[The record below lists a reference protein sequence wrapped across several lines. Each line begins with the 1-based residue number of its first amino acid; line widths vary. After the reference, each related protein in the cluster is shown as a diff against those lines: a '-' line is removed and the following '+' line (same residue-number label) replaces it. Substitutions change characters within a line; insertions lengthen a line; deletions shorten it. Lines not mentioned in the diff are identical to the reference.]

1 MYSYKGKL
9 ALVTGASTGIGY
21 AIAKELARRGANLIV
36 SATARSED
44 KLHELSSEIKDLGSE
59 CHIFLE
65 DLSRLNSGR
74 SLYDQIK
81 LQNLHVDLLINNA
94 GYGRWGTFHEV
105 EMEDYADMIQ
115 LNITSLSELSHLF
128 IPDMIS
134 KGEGGVINVGSV
146 ASLTPV
152 PYSSVYAATK
162 AYVLSLSEGLRYEYR
177 NSNIRIMA
185 LLPGATVSNFGQVAT
200 AKSDKLR
207 ERLNKRTKRSATG
220 TVFQTSHEVAVE
232 CLDGFTKDKQFII
245 PGKGNRRTALITKLM
260 PRTKVLNIV
269 GNLFKKIAGWYLI
282 M

>member
-1 MYSYKGKL
+1 MYSYKRKV

-21 AIAKELARRGANLIV
+21 AIAKELARRGANLII

-59 CHIFLE
+59 CNIFLE

-105 EMEDYADMIQ
+105 EMEDYTDMIQ

-207 ERLNKRTKRSATG
+207 ERLNKRTKRSAAVS
-220 TVFQTSHEVAVE
+220 VFQTSHEVAVE
-232 CLDGFTKDKQFII
+232 CLDGFAKDKQFII

-260 PRTKVLNIV
+260 PRKMVLNTV
-269 GNLFKKIAGWYLI
+269 GNLFKKIAG
-282 M
+282 

>member
-1 MYSYKGKL
+1 MNSYKGKF

-21 AIAKELARRGANLIV
+21 AIAKELAKRGANLII

-44 KLHELSSEIKDLGSE
+44 KLHKLSSEIKEIGSE
-59 CHIFLE
+59 CYIFLE

-81 LQNLHVDLLINNA
+81 FQNLHVDLLVNNA

-105 EMEDYADMIQ
+105 EMQDYADMIQ

-152 PYSSVYAATK
+152 PYSSVYAASK

-207 ERLNKRTKRSATG
+207 ERLNKRTKRSAAG

-245 PGKGNRRTALITKLM
+245 PGRGNRRTALITKLM
-260 PRTKVLNIV
+260 PRTKVLNTV
-269 GNLFKKIAGWYLI
+269 GSLFKKIAG
-282 M
+282 

>member
-1 MYSYKGKL
+1 MNSYNGKL

-21 AIAKELARRGANLIV
+21 AIAKELAKRGANLII
-36 SATARSED
+36 SATSRSED
-44 KLHELSSEIKDLGSE
+44 KLHELSSEIKDIGAE
-59 CHIFLE
+59 CHIFME

-81 LQNLHVDLLINNA
+81 LQNLHVDLLVNNA

-105 EMEDYADMIQ
+105 EMDDYADMIQ
-115 LNITSLSELSHLF
+115 LNVTSLSELSHLF
-128 IPDMIS
+128 IPDMIE

-177 NSNIRIMA
+177 NANISIMA

-207 ERLNKRTKRSATG
+207 ERLNKRSKRASG
-220 TVFQTSHEVAVE
+220 TIFQTSYEVAVE
-232 CLDGFTKDKQFII
+232 CLDGFEQDKQFII
-245 PGKGNRRTALITKLM
+245 PGKGNRRTALITKLL
-260 PRTKVLNIV
+260 PRTKVLNTV
-269 GNLFKKIAGWYLI
+269 GNLFKKIAG
-282 M
+282 

>member
-21 AIAKELARRGANLIV
+21 AIAKELARRGANLIL

-134 KGEGGVINVGSV
+134 EGEGGVINVGSV

-162 AYVLSLSEGLRYEYR
+162 AYVLSLSEGLRYEYK

-207 ERLNKRTKRSATG
+207 ERLNKRSKRSAAG

-245 PGKGNRRTALITKLM
+245 PGKGNRRTALITKFM
-260 PRTKVLNIV
+260 PRTKVLNTV
-269 GNLFKKIAGWYLI
+269 GSLFKKIAG
-282 M
+282 

>member
-21 AIAKELARRGANLIV
+21 AIAKELARRGANLIL
-36 SATARSED
+36 SATVRSED

-207 ERLNKRTKRSATG
+207 ERLNKRTKRSAAG

-245 PGKGNRRTALITKLM
+245 PGRGNRRTALITKFM
-260 PRTKVLNIV
+260 PRTKVLNTV
-269 GNLFKKIAGWYLI
+269 GSLFKKIAG
-282 M
+282 

>member
-21 AIAKELARRGANLIV
+21 AIAKELARRGANLIL
-36 SATARSED
+36 SATVRSED

-207 ERLNKRTKRSATG
+207 ERLNKRTKRSAAG
-220 TVFQTSHEVAVE
+220 TVFQTSHEVALE

-245 PGKGNRRTALITKLM
+245 PGKGNRRTALITKFM
-260 PRTKVLNIV
+260 PRTKVLNTV
-269 GNLFKKIAGWYLI
+269 GSLFKKIAG
-282 M
+282 

>member
-21 AIAKELARRGANLIV
+21 AIAKELARRGANLIL
-36 SATARSED
+36 SATVRSED

-269 GNLFKKIAGWYLI
+269 GNLFKKIAG
-282 M
+282 

>member
-21 AIAKELARRGANLIV
+21 AIAKELSRRGANLIL

-44 KLHELSSEIKDLGSE
+44 KLHELSSEIKEMGSE

-105 EMEDYADMIQ
+105 EMDDYADMIQ

-207 ERLNKRTKRSATG
+207 ERLNKRTKRSVAG
-220 TVFQTSHEVAVE
+220 TVFQTSHEVAIE
-232 CLDGFTKDKQFII
+232 CLDGFEKNKQFII

-260 PRTKVLNIV
+260 PRTKILNIV
-269 GNLFKKIAGWYLI
+269 GNLFKKIAG
-282 M
+282 

>member
-21 AIAKELARRGANLIV
+21 AIAKELARRGANLIL

-44 KLHELSSEIKDLGSE
+44 KLHELSSEIKDFGSG

-65 DLSRLNSGR
+65 DLSKLNSGR

-115 LNITSLSELSHLF
+115 LNITSLSELLHLF

-152 PYSSVYAATK
+152 PYSSVYAAAK

-177 NSNIRIMA
+177 NFNIRIMA

-207 ERLNKRTKRSATG
+207 ERLNKRTKRSAAG
-220 TVFQTSHEVAVE
+220 TVFQTSHEVALE

-245 PGKGNRRTALITKLM
+245 PGRGNRRTALITKFM
-260 PRTKVLNIV
+260 PRTKVLNTV
-269 GNLFKKIAGWYLI
+269 GSLFKKIAG
-282 M
+282 

>member
-1 MYSYKGKL
+1 MNSYKGKL

-21 AIAKELARRGANLIV
+21 AIAKELAMRGANLII

-44 KLHELSSEIKDLGSE
+44 KLHELSSEIKDIGTE

-65 DLSRLNSGR
+65 DLSSLNSGR

-81 LQNLHVDLLINNA
+81 SQNLHVDLLVNNA

-105 EMEDYADMIQ
+105 EMDDYAEMIQ

-128 IPDMIS
+128 IPDMIE

-177 NSNIRIMA
+177 NANIRIMA

-207 ERLNKRTKRSATG
+207 ERLNKRTKRSAAG
-220 TVFQTSHEVAVE
+220 TVFQTSHEVAIE
-232 CLDGFTKDKQFII
+232 CLEGFAKNKQFII

-269 GNLFKKIAGWYLI
+269 GNLFKKIAG
-282 M
+282 

>member
-1 MYSYKGKL
+1 MDSYKGKL

-21 AIAKELARRGANLIV
+21 AIAKELAKRGANLVI
-36 SATARSED
+36 SATARSEE
-44 KLHELSSEIKDLGSE
+44 KLHELSSELKDLGSE

-105 EMEDYADMIQ
+105 EMDDYADMIQ
-115 LNITSLSELSHLF
+115 LNVTSLSELSHLF

-177 NSNIRIMA
+177 SSNIRIMA

-207 ERLNKRTKRSATG
+207 ERLNKRTKKSAAG

-232 CLDGFTKDKQFII
+232 CLDGFLKDKQFII
-245 PGKGNRRTALITKLM
+245 PGKGNRRTALITKFM
-260 PRTKVLNIV
+260 PRTKVLNTV
-269 GNLFKKIAGWYLI
+269 GNLFKRIAG
-282 M
+282 

>member
-9 ALVTGASTGIGY
+9 ALVTGASSGIGY
-21 AIAKELARRGANLIV
+21 AIAKELSRRGANLIL

-94 GYGRWGTFHEV
+94 GYGRWGIFHEV

-115 LNITSLSELSHLF
+115 LNVTSLSELSHLF

-207 ERLNKRTKRSATG
+207 ERLNKRTKRSAAG
-220 TVFQTSHEVAVE
+220 TVFQTSHEVALE
-232 CLDGFTKDKQFII
+232 CLDGFVKDKQFII
-245 PGKGNRRTALITKLM
+245 PGKGNRRTALIAKLM
-260 PRTKVLNIV
+260 PRTKVLNTV
-269 GNLFKKIAGWYLI
+269 GNLFKKIAG
-282 M
+282 

>member
-1 MYSYKGKL
+1 MNVYKDKF

-21 AIAKELARRGANLIV
+21 AIAKELANRGANLII

-44 KLHELSSEIKDLGSE
+44 KLQELSKEIKELGSD

-65 DLSRLNSGR
+65 DLSKRDSGR

-81 LQNLHVDLLINNA
+81 LKNLHVDLLVNNA
-94 GYGRWGTFHEV
+94 GYGRWGTYHEV
-105 EMEDYADMIQ
+105 DMDDYADMIQ

-162 AYVLSLSEGLRYEYR
+162 AYVLSLSEGLRYEYKDF
-177 NSNIRIMA
+177 NIRIMA
-185 LLPGATVSNFGQVAT
+185 LLPGATISNFGQVAT

-207 ERLNKRTKRSATG
+207 ERLNKRSKSAVG

-232 CLDGFTKDKQFII
+232 CLDGFEKDKQFII
-245 PGKGNRRTALITKLM
+245 PGKSNRRTALITKFM
-260 PRTKVLNIV
+260 PRTKVLSTV
-269 GNLFKKIAGWYLI
+269 GSLFKKIGG
-282 M
+282 

>member
-1 MYSYKGKL
+1 MNVYKDKF

-21 AIAKELARRGANLIV
+21 AIAKELANRGANLLI

-44 KLHELSSEIKDLGSE
+44 KLQELSKEIKELGSD

-65 DLSRLNSGR
+65 DLSKRDSGR

-81 LQNLHVDLLINNA
+81 LKNLHVDLLVNNA
-94 GYGRWGTFHEV
+94 GYGRWGTYHEV
-105 EMEDYADMIQ
+105 DMDDYADMIQ

-162 AYVLSLSEGLRYEYR
+162 AYVLSLSEGLRYEYKDF
-177 NSNIRIMA
+177 NIRIMA
-185 LLPGATVSNFGQVAT
+185 LLPGATISNFGQVAT

-207 ERLNKRTKRSATG
+207 ERLNKRSKSAVG

-232 CLDGFTKDKQFII
+232 CLDGFEKDKQFII
-245 PGKGNRRTALITKLM
+245 PGKSNRRTALITKFM
-260 PRTKVLNIV
+260 PRTKVLSTV
-269 GNLFKKIAGWYLI
+269 GSLFKKIGG
-282 M
+282 

>member
-21 AIAKELARRGANLIV
+21 AIAKELARRGANLIL

-65 DLSRLNSGR
+65 DLSKLNSGR

-177 NSNIRIMA
+177 NFNIRIMA

-220 TVFQTSHEVAVE
+220 TVFQTSHEVALE

-245 PGKGNRRTALITKLM
+245 PGRGNRRTALITKFM
-260 PRTKVLNIV
+260 PRTKVLNTV
-269 GNLFKKIAGWYLI
+269 GSLFKKIAG
-282 M
+282 

>member
-1 MYSYKGKL
+1 MNSYKNKL

-36 SATARSED
+36 SATERSAN
-44 KLHELSSEIKDLGSE
+44 KLQDLSLEIKEIGSD
-59 CHIFLE
+59 CHIFVE
-65 DLSRLNSGR
+65 DLSELDSGR
-74 SLYDQIK
+74 SLYNQIK
-81 LQNLHVDLLINNA
+81 SKNLKVDLLINNA
-94 GYGRWGTFHEV
+94 GYGRWGTYHEV
-105 EMEDYADMIQ
+105 EMDDYVDMIQ

-134 KGEGGVINVGSV
+134 RGGGGIINVGSV

-177 NSNIRIMA
+177 DFNIKIMA

-207 ERLNKRTKRSATG
+207 ERLNKRSKSATG

-232 CLDGFTKDKQFII
+232 CLDGFIKDKQFII
-245 PGKGNRRTALITKLM
+245 PGKGNRRTALITKLL
-260 PRTKVLNIV
+260 PRTKVLNTV
-269 GNLFKKIAGWYLI
+269 GSLFKKIGG
-282 M
+282 

>member
-1 MYSYKGKL
+1 MDSYKGKL

-21 AIAKELARRGANLIV
+21 AIAKELAKRGANLII
-36 SATARSED
+36 SATARSEE

-81 LQNLHVDLLINNA
+81 LHNLHVDLLINNA

-105 EMEDYADMIQ
+105 EMDDYADMIQ
-115 LNITSLSELSHLF
+115 LNVTSLSELSHLF

-177 NSNIRIMA
+177 NSNIRVMA

-200 AKSDKLR
+200 AKSNKLR
-207 ERLNKRTKRSATG
+207 ERLNKRSKSATG
-220 TVFQTSHEVAVE
+220 AVFQTSHEVAVE
-232 CLDGFTKDKQFII
+232 CLDGFAKDKQFII
-245 PGKGNRRTALITKLM
+245 PGKGNRRTALTVSYTHLTL
-260 PRTKVLNIV
+260 PTTPYV
-269 GNLFKKIAGWYLI
+269 
-282 M
+282 

>member
-21 AIAKELARRGANLIV
+21 AIAKELARRGANLIL

-81 LQNLHVDLLINNA
+81 LHNLHVDLLINNA

-207 ERLNKRTKRSATG
+207 ERLNKRTKRSAAG

-245 PGKGNRRTALITKLM
+245 PGRGNRRTALITKLM
-260 PRTKVLNIV
+260 PRTKVLNTV
-269 GNLFKKIAGWYLI
+269 GSLFKKIAG
-282 M
+282 

>member
-1 MYSYKGKL
+1 MNSYKGKL

-21 AIAKELARRGANLIV
+21 AIAKELAMRGAKLII

-44 KLHELSSEIKDLGSE
+44 KLHELSSEIKDIGAE

-65 DLSRLNSGR
+65 DLSRLNAGR

-81 LQNLHVDLLINNA
+81 LQNLHVDLLVNNA

-105 EMEDYADMIQ
+105 EMDDYAEMIQ

-152 PYSSVYAATK
+152 PFSSVYAATK

-207 ERLNKRTKRSATG
+207 ERLNKRTKRSAAG

-269 GNLFKKIAGWYLI
+269 GNLFKKIAG
-282 M
+282 

>member
-21 AIAKELARRGANLIV
+21 AIAKELARRGANLIL
-36 SATARSED
+36 SATVRSED

-65 DLSRLNSGR
+65 DLSKLNSGR

-115 LNITSLSELSHLF
+115 LNITSLSELLHLF

-152 PYSSVYAATK
+152 PYSSVYAAAK

-177 NSNIRIMA
+177 NFNIRIMA

-207 ERLNKRTKRSATG
+207 ERLNKRTKRSAAG
-220 TVFQTSHEVAVE
+220 TVFQTSHEVALE

-245 PGKGNRRTALITKLM
+245 PGRGNRRTALITKFM
-260 PRTKVLNIV
+260 PRTKVLNTV
-269 GNLFKKIAGWYLI
+269 GSLFKKIAG
-282 M
+282 

>member
-1 MYSYKGKL
+1 MDSYKGKL

-21 AIAKELARRGANLIV
+21 AIAKELAKRGANVIIA
-36 SATARSED
+36 ATARSED
-44 KLHELSSEIKDLGSE
+44 KLRELSSEIKDLGSE

-65 DLSRLNSGR
+65 DLSRLSSGR

-105 EMEDYADMIQ
+105 EMDDYADMIH

-134 KGEGGVINVGSV
+134 NGGGGVINVGSV

-162 AYVLSLSEGLRYEYR
+162 AYVLSLSEGLRYEYK

-207 ERLNKRTKRSATG
+207 ERLNKRSKSATG
-220 TVFQTSHEVAVE
+220 AVFQTSHEVAVE
-232 CLDGFTKDKQFII
+232 CLDGFIKNKQFII
-245 PGKGNRRTALITKLM
+245 PGKGNRRTALITKFM
-260 PRTKVLNIV
+260 PRTKVLNTV
-269 GNLFKKIAGWYLI
+269 GSLFKKIAG
-282 M
+282 

>member
-1 MYSYKGKL
+1 MNSYNGKL

-21 AIAKELARRGANLIV
+21 AIAKELAKRGANLII
-36 SATARSED
+36 SATSRSED
-44 KLHELSSEIKDLGSE
+44 KLHELSSEIKDIGAE
-59 CHIFLE
+59 CHIFME

-81 LQNLHVDLLINNA
+81 LQNLHVDLLVNNA

-105 EMEDYADMIQ
+105 GMDDYADMIQ

-128 IPDMIS
+128 IPDMIE

-177 NSNIRIMA
+177 NANISIMA

-207 ERLNKRTKRSATG
+207 ERLNKRSKRASG
-220 TVFQTSHEVAVE
+220 TIFQTSYEVAVE
-232 CLDGFTKDKQFII
+232 CLDGFEQDKQFII
-245 PGKGNRRTALITKLM
+245 PGKGNRRTALITKLL
-260 PRTKVLNIV
+260 PRTKVLNTV
-269 GNLFKKIAGWYLI
+269 GNLFKKIAG
-282 M
+282 

>member
-1 MYSYKGKL
+1 MNSYKGKF

-21 AIAKELARRGANLIV
+21 AIAKELAKRGANLII

-44 KLHELSSEIKDLGSE
+44 KLHKLSSEIKEIGSE

-81 LQNLHVDLLINNA
+81 FQNLHVDLLVNNA

-105 EMEDYADMIQ
+105 EMQDYADMIQ

-162 AYVLSLSEGLRYEYR
+162 AYVLSFSEGLRYEYR

-185 LLPGATVSNFGQVAT
+185 LLPGATISNFGQVAT

-207 ERLNKRTKRSATG
+207 ERLNKRTKRSAAG

-245 PGKGNRRTALITKLM
+245 PGRGNRRTALITKFM
-260 PRTKVLNIV
+260 PRTKVLNTV
-269 GNLFKKIAGWYLI
+269 GSLFKKIAG
-282 M
+282 

>member
-1 MYSYKGKL
+1 MNSYKNKL

-36 SATARSED
+36 SATERSAN
-44 KLHELSSEIKDLGSE
+44 KLQDLSLEIKEIGSE

-65 DLSRLNSGR
+65 DLSELNSGR
-74 SLYDQIK
+74 SLYNQIK
-81 LQNLHVDLLINNA
+81 SKNLKVDLLINNA
-94 GYGRWGTFHEV
+94 GYGRWGIYHEV
-105 EMEDYADMIQ
+105 EMDDYVDMIQ

-134 KGEGGVINVGSV
+134 RGGGGIINVGSV

-177 NSNIRIMA
+177 DFNIKIMA

-207 ERLNKRTKRSATG
+207 ERLNKRSKSATG

-232 CLDGFTKDKQFII
+232 CLDGFIKDKQFII
-245 PGKGNRRTALITKLM
+245 PGKGNRRTALITKLL
-260 PRTKVLNIV
+260 PRTKVLNTV
-269 GNLFKKIAGWYLI
+269 GSLFKKIGG
-282 M
+282 

>member
-1 MYSYKGKL
+1 MDSYKGKL

-21 AIAKELARRGANLIV
+21 AIAKELAKRGANLII
-36 SATARSED
+36 SATARSEE

-81 LQNLHVDLLINNA
+81 LHNLHVDLLINNA

-105 EMEDYADMIQ
+105 EMDDYADMIQ
-115 LNITSLSELSHLF
+115 LNVTSLSELSHLF

-177 NSNIRIMA
+177 NSNIRVMA

-207 ERLNKRTKRSATG
+207 ERLNKRSKSATG
-220 TVFQTSHEVAVE
+220 AVFQTSHDVAVE
-232 CLDGFTKDKQFII
+232 CLDGFAKDKQFII
-245 PGKGNRRTALITKLM
+245 PGKGNRRTALITKFM
-260 PRTKVLNIV
+260 PRTKVLDTV
-269 GNLFKKIAGWYLI
+269 GSLFKKIAG
-282 M
+282 

>member
-1 MYSYKGKL
+1 MNVYKDKF

-21 AIAKELARRGANLIV
+21 AIAKELANRGANLII

-44 KLHELSSEIKDLGSE
+44 KLQELSKEIKELGSD

-65 DLSRLNSGR
+65 DLSKRDSGR

-81 LQNLHVDLLINNA
+81 LKNLHVDLLVNNA
-94 GYGRWGTFHEV
+94 GYGRWGTYHEV
-105 EMEDYADMIQ
+105 DMGDYADMIQ

-162 AYVLSLSEGLRYEYR
+162 AYVLSLSEGLRYEYKDF
-177 NSNIRIMA
+177 NIRIMA
-185 LLPGATVSNFGQVAT
+185 LLPGATISNFGQVAT

-207 ERLNKRTKRSATG
+207 ERLNKRSKSAVG

-232 CLDGFTKDKQFII
+232 CLDGFEKDKQFII
-245 PGKGNRRTALITKLM
+245 PGKSNRRTALITKFM
-260 PRTKVLNIV
+260 PRTKVLSTV
-269 GNLFKKIAGWYLI
+269 GSLFKKIGG
-282 M
+282 

>member
-21 AIAKELARRGANLIV
+21 AIAKELARRGANLIL

-59 CHIFLE
+59 CRIFLE

-134 KGEGGVINVGSV
+134 VSEGGVINVGSV

-245 PGKGNRRTALITKLM
+245 PGKGNRRTALITKFM
-260 PRTKVLNIV
+260 PRTKVLNTV
-269 GNLFKKIAGWYLI
+269 GSLFKKIAG
-282 M
+282 

>member
-21 AIAKELARRGANLIV
+21 AIAKELARRGANLIL

-134 KGEGGVINVGSV
+134 EGEGGVINVGSV

-207 ERLNKRTKRSATG
+207 ERLNKRSKRSAAG

-245 PGKGNRRTALITKLM
+245 PGKGNRRTALITKFM
-260 PRTKVLNIV
+260 PRTKVLNTV
-269 GNLFKKIAGWYLI
+269 GSLFKKIAG
-282 M
+282 

>member
-21 AIAKELARRGANLIV
+21 AIAKELARRGANLIL

-134 KGEGGVINVGSV
+134 VGEGGVINVGSV

-162 AYVLSLSEGLRYEYR
+162 TYVLSLSEGLRYEYR

-207 ERLNKRTKRSATG
+207 ERLNKRSKRSAAG

-245 PGKGNRRTALITKLM
+245 PGKGNRRTALITKFM
-260 PRTKVLNIV
+260 PRTKVLNTV
-269 GNLFKKIAGWYLI
+269 GSLFKKIAG
-282 M
+282 

>member
-21 AIAKELARRGANLIV
+21 AIAKELSRRGANLIL

-44 KLHELSSEIKDLGSE
+44 KLHELSSEIKEIGSE
-59 CHIFLE
+59 CHIFIE

-207 ERLNKRTKRSATG
+207 ERLNKRTKRSAAG
-220 TVFQTSHEVAVE
+220 TVFQTSHEVAIE
-232 CLDGFTKDKQFII
+232 CLEGFAKNKQFII

-269 GNLFKKIAGWYLI
+269 GNLFKKIAG
-282 M
+282 

>member
-1 MYSYKGKL
+1 MNVYKDKF

-21 AIAKELARRGANLIV
+21 AIAKELANRGADLII

-44 KLHELSSEIKDLGSE
+44 KLQELLKEIKELGSD

-65 DLSRLNSGR
+65 DLSKRDSGR

-81 LQNLHVDLLINNA
+81 LKNLHVDLLVNNA
-94 GYGRWGTFHEV
+94 GYGRWGTYHEV
-105 EMEDYADMIQ
+105 DMDDYADMIQ
-115 LNITSLSELSHLF
+115 LNVTSLSELSHLF

-162 AYVLSLSEGLRYEYR
+162 AYVLSLSEGLRYEYKDF
-177 NSNIRIMA
+177 NIRIMA
-185 LLPGATVSNFGQVAT
+185 LLPGATISNFGQVAT

-207 ERLNKRTKRSATG
+207 ERLNKRSKSAVG
-220 TVFQTSHEVAVE
+220 TIFQTSHEVAVE
-232 CLDGFTKDKQFII
+232 CLDGFEKDKQFII
-245 PGKGNRRTALITKLM
+245 PGKSNRRTALITKFM
-260 PRTKVLNIV
+260 PRTKVLSTV
-269 GNLFKKIAGWYLI
+269 GGLFKKIGG
-282 M
+282 

>member
-21 AIAKELARRGANLIV
+21 AIAKELARRGANLIL

-44 KLHELSSEIKDLGSE
+44 KLHELSSEIKEIGSE
-59 CHIFLE
+59 CHIFIE

-134 KGEGGVINVGSV
+134 VGEGGVINVGSV

-207 ERLNKRTKRSATG
+207 ERLNKRSKRSAAG

-245 PGKGNRRTALITKLM
+245 PGKGNRRTALITKFM
-260 PRTKVLNIV
+260 PRTKVLNTV
-269 GNLFKKIAGWYLI
+269 GSLFKKIAG
-282 M
+282 

>member
-1 MYSYKGKL
+1 MNSYKNKL

-36 SATARSED
+36 SATERSAN
-44 KLHELSSEIKDLGSE
+44 KLQDLSLEIKEIGSE

-65 DLSRLNSGR
+65 DLSELNSGR
-74 SLYDQIK
+74 SLYNQIK
-81 LQNLHVDLLINNA
+81 SKNLKVDLLINNA
-94 GYGRWGTFHEV
+94 GYGRWGTYHEV
-105 EMEDYADMIQ
+105 EMDDYVDMIQ

-134 KGEGGVINVGSV
+134 RGGGGIINVGSV

-177 NSNIRIMA
+177 DFNIKIMA

-207 ERLNKRTKRSATG
+207 ERLNKRSKSATG

-232 CLDGFTKDKQFII
+232 CLDGFIKDKQFII
-245 PGKGNRRTALITKLM
+245 PGKGNRRTALITKLL
-260 PRTKVLNIV
+260 PRTKVLNTV
-269 GNLFKKIAGWYLI
+269 GSLFKKIGG
-282 M
+282 

>member
-1 MYSYKGKL
+1 MDSYDGKL

-21 AIAKELARRGANLIV
+21 AIAKELAKRGTNLII

-44 KLHELSSEIKDLGSE
+44 KLHELSSEIKDIGSD

-65 DLSRLNSGR
+65 DLSKLNSGR
-74 SLYDQIK
+74 LLYDQIK

-105 EMEDYADMIQ
+105 EMDDYTEMIQ
-115 LNITSLSELSHLF
+115 LNVTSLSELSHLF

-177 NSNIRIMA
+177 SSNIRIMA

-207 ERLNKRTKRSATG
+207 ERLNKRTKKSAAG

-232 CLDGFTKDKQFII
+232 CLDGFLKDKQFII
-245 PGKGNRRTALITKLM
+245 PGKGNRRTALITKFM
-260 PRTKVLNIV
+260 PRTKVLNTV
-269 GNLFKKIAGWYLI
+269 GNLFKRIAG
-282 M
+282 

>member
-21 AIAKELARRGANLIV
+21 AIAKELARRGANLIL

-59 CHIFLE
+59 CRIFLE

-177 NSNIRIMA
+177 NFNIRIMA

-269 GNLFKKIAGWYLI
+269 GNLFKKIAG
-282 M
+282 